1 MKFGYF
7 GFNMGPLAE
16 REAMVEILQAVERC
30 GFESAWTG
38 EHVVAIDPQVPPSP
52 IAPDFSMVDTVA
64 ALSFAAA
71 ATKRILLGSGI
82 ILLAQRNPVVL
93 AKELASIDVLSQGRL
108 LVGVGVGYVEGE
120 FQALGIPYE
129 ERGARVSEH
138 IEAMRALWTQD
149 KPAFDGRFT
158 SFNGIQSKPSPVQKP
173 HPPIIIGGMSA
184 PAYRRA
190 VRHGSGW
197 YGFNQTV
204 EAAAE
209 SIAGLAAAAKDID
222 RAEGLG
228 PLSISITPQGTVD
241 GDMVKRFE
249 DLGVER
255 LILLPKGRAGPV
267 ERVIGFIEDTAERLG
282 LV

>member
-1 MKFGYF
+1 MKIGYF

-16 REAMVEILQAVERC
+16 PKAMKAILRAVEDC

-38 EHVVAIDPQVPPSP
+38 EHVVAIDPQAPPSP
-52 IAPDFSMVDTVA
+52 ITPDHVMLDTVT

-71 ATKRILLGSGI
+71 TTARIKLGSGI

-93 AKELASIDVLSQGRL
+93 AKELASIDVLSRGRL
-108 LVGVGVGYVEGE
+108 LVGVGVGYVPGE
-120 FQALGIPYE
+120 FEALGIPYT

-149 KPAFDGRFT
+149 KPTFDGRFT
-158 SFNGIQSKPSPVQKP
+158 SFRGIQSKPSPVQTP
-173 HPPIIIGGMSA
+173 HPPIIIGGMS
-184 PAYRRA
+184 PAAYTRA

-197 YGFNQTV
+197 YGFNQDL
-204 EAAAE
+204 EAAAA
-209 SIAGLAAAAKDID
+209 SIAGLAAAARDIE
-222 RAEGLG
+222 RPAPLG
-228 PLSISITPQGTVD
+228 PLSISITPKGVVD
-241 GDMVKRFE
+241 RDLVKRFE

-255 LILLPKGRAGPV
+255 LILLPKGRGGPV
-267 ERVIGFIEDTAERLG
+267 ARAVGFIEDAAERLG